1 MSISLQPNNNLDLPE
16 NRSSSRP
23 LFLLGRRLS
32 VCAQMVRAGAH
43 LADIGTDHAYL
54 PVWLALRGDIS
65 SAVASDIRLGPLR
78 RARQNILRYG
88 VSGLVSE
95 RLSDGLAAVSPEE
108 ADDIVIAGMGG
119 KMIARI
125 MEGAPWLR
133 NPEKHLIL
141 QPMTS
146 VEDLRLFLAENGF
159 AVLEERAA
167 EEDGHIYS
175 AMLVA
180 YIPELCLQD
189 ELTPYI
195 GKLKADTEESRAYL
209 RRQVHRLSNRAEG
222 LRLAGDPVAS
232 RESARLAVE
241 IEHMLSKTKTE

>member
-1 MSISLQPNNNLDLPE
+1 MQPNKNPEAPE

-32 VCAQMVRAGAH
+32 VCAQMVRGGAR

-54 PVWLALRGDIS
+54 PVWLALRGKIS
-65 SAVASDIRLGPLR
+65 AAVASDIRPGPLR
-78 RARQNILRYG
+78 RARQNIQRYG
-88 VSGLVSE
+88 VAGLVTE

-119 KMIARI
+119 KMIVRI
-125 MEGAPWLR
+125 IEGADWLR

-146 VEDLRLFLAENGF
+146 VEDLRQFLAESGF

-175 AMLVA
+175 VMLAVYA
-180 YIPELCLQD
+180 PELCACG
-189 ELTPYI
+189 ELYPYI
-195 GKLKADTEESRAYL
+195 GKLTADTEESRAYL
-209 RRQVHRLSNRAEG
+209 RRQVHRLSNRAQG
-222 LRLAGDPVAS
+222 LCMAGELAAS
-232 RESARLAVE
+232 HESAHLAEE
-241 IEHMLSKTKTE
+241 IESLLKENET